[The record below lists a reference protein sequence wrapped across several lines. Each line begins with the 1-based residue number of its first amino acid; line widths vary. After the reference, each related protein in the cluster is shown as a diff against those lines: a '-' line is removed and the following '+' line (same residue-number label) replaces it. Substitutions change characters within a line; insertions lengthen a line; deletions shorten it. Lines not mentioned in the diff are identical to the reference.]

1 MSTDTRTIHT
11 DLYSD
16 RAENILSNF
25 FKFLRQAGSTRQEH
39 VAEAVKFSRAPD
51 GEVLID
57 AYLRGAYVTGIRS
70 YGFTSYATTIWDHKE
85 KPDSALKLW
94 MAVNIKQSVIKS
106 SKSDGVWRRNNGN
119 LITAF
124 CDRDQFSLAAVKDK
138 DGNVVGCPTIEELYF
153 IYDFFLGRQNLT
165 KKYSKDLID
174 SILGFRRDPVLTE
187 IEVNRRAEIERIKE
201 EANTA
206 IHAAYNKLKLDRDEL
221 DKEYTAK
228 IREIENLRDTKITE
242 LNEKTD
248 AILKTQ
254 AA

>member
-1 MSTDTRTIHT
+1 MSTRTIHT
-11 DLYSD
+11 GFYSD

-25 FKFLRQAGSTRQEH
+25 FKFLRQAGSTRQIH
-39 VAEAVKFSRAPD
+39 VAEVVKFSRAPD

-57 AYLRGAYVTGIRS
+57 AYLKGSYVTGIRS
-70 YGFTSYATTIWDHKE
+70 YGFTTYPRTIWDHKE

-94 MAVNIKQSVIKS
+94 MAVNIKQSVIGL

-138 DGNVVGCPTIEELYF
+138 DGNVVGCPTVEELYC
-153 IYDFFLGRQNLT
+153 IYDFFLGRQNLI
-165 KKYSKDLID
+165 KKYSKDLTA
-174 SILGFRRDPVLTE
+174 SILGSRRDPVLTE
-187 IEVNRRAEIERIKE
+187 MEVNRRAEIERLKE

-206 IHAAYNKLKLDRDEL
+206 IYAAYNKLKLDKDKL
-221 DKEYTAK
+221 DKEYNAK
-228 IREIENLRDTKITE
+228 IREIENLRDTKIAE

-248 AILKTQ
+248 AILKIQ